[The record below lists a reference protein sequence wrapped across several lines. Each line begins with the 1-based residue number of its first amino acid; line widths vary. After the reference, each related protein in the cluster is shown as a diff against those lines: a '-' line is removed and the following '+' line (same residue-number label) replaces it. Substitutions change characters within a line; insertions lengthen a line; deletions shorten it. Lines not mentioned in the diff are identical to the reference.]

1 MARALYDRARV
12 ARNAQR
18 IESINMPAFDLDLI
32 GRKTPLFVKDFADAQ
47 PAMSAFFDGARIL
60 VVGGAGSIGQEVVK
74 LLARYNVSA
83 LHVVDISENNLT
95 ELTRDF
101 RSSIGYI
108 DGETK
113 FLPLDANHHAFD
125 AYLDAQEPFDIV
137 LNFSALKHVR
147 SEKDPWSLM
156 RMTETNVMIAKKL
169 LDYADRVSAKKYF
182 CVSTDKA
189 QNPANLM
196 GASKRVMEC
205 FLSTGEHRKG
215 SAPVSTAR
223 FANVAFSDGSL
234 LYGFQRRLEKRQP
247 LAAPSDIR
255 RYFVSGEEAGQ
266 LCLFSIAMGNDQEIF
281 FPRLD
286 EEKETESFANV
297 ARKFLKAR
305 NIEPME
311 CANEDEAR
319 AAVET
324 CGAHKWPCL
333 FFESDTTGEK
343 PMEEF
348 FADKDDIDW
357 DRFEDLGVIRG
368 IPTADKETLDLF
380 EKRLA
385 EMKEKGA
392 WEKQALTTAIEDV
405 LPDFTHEDKG
415 KYLDE
420 KM

>member
-1 MARALYDRARV
+1 MQ
-12 ARNAQR
+12 N
-18 IESINMPAFDLDLI
+18 FDLDLI
-32 GRKTPLFVKDFADAQ
+32 GRNKPLFVNDFAAAQ
-47 PAMSAFFDGARIL
+47 DQMRAFFDGARIL
-60 VVGGAGSIGQEVVK
+60 VVGGAGSIGSEVVK
-74 LLARYNVSA
+74 LIARYNPAA
-83 LHVVDISENNLT
+83 LHIVDISENNLT

-125 AYLDAQEPFDIV
+125 AYLDAQDNFDIV

-156 RMTETNVMIAKKL
+156 RMTETNVCVAKKL
-169 LDYADRVSAKKYF
+169 LDYADRVKAKKYF

-205 FLSTGEHRKG
+205 FLSRGAHRIG
-215 SAPVSTAR
+215 DTPVSTAR

-234 LYGFQRRLEKRQP
+234 LFGFQRRLEKNQP

-266 LCLFSIAMGNDQEIF
+266 LCLFSIALGNDQEIF

-286 EEKETESFANV
+286 EEKETESFANI
-297 ARKFLKAR
+297 ARKFLKTRGYEPLECVSENAAR
-305 NIEPME
+305 
-311 CANEDEAR
+311 EAVMT
-319 AAVET
+319 APEK
-324 CGAHKWPCL
+324 GQWPCL
-333 FFESDTTGEK
+333 FFKSDTTGEK

-348 FADKDDIDW
+348 YAEADDIDW
-357 DRFEDLGVIRG
+357 TTFEDLGVIRG
-368 IPTADKETLDLF
+368 IPMASKETLDEF
-380 EKRLA
+380 EARLA
-385 EMKEKGA
+385 TMKEKGV
-392 WEKQALTTAIEDV
+392 WQKEALTQAIEDV
-405 LPDFTHEDKG
+405 LPDFSHEDKG